1 MLFVLPLSFC
11 VFPTPLLFRQ
21 LSLLAYPFPTS
32 ILCIYIFIFFRVS
45 IQEKTCSVCLSV
57 RLILLHSLII
67 PFDPFSCKEHS
78 HSFSLVYISFIFF
91 THLSVNA
98 SLLAHILA
106 VVDSARMNMD
116 GQISL

>member
-1 MLFVLPLSFC
+1 MVFVLPLSFC

-32 ILCIYIFIFFRVS
+32 ILCIYIFILFRVS
-45 IQEKTCSVCLSV
+45 IQEKTCSACLSV
-57 RLILLHSLII
+57 RLILLHSVII
-67 PFDPFSCKEHS
+67 PFDPFSCKEHN
-78 HSFSLVYISFIFF
+78 VYINFIFF

-98 SLLAHILA
+98 SLLVHVLA
-106 VVDSARMNMD
+106 VVDSARMNID